1 MRELESD
8 GRAAALQRTPAFV
21 ELAAVELEGYLS
33 FRCFTDTVRLKAYL
47 LCRKH
52 VLPRSP
58 VPVCGPPSHAALW
71 ILLSANVLMLLLS

>member
-33 FRCFTDTVRLKAYL
+33 FRRATAIAMRASGCTCGDVDRHILALGL
-47 LCRKH
+47 LPV
-52 VLPRSP
+52 VLPPIAHREMSSFRNLP
-58 VPVCGPPSHAALW
+58 LR
-71 ILLSANVLMLLLS
+71 